1 MQNHDPTANGSSLE
15 FSRDGLA
22 PRKTRRQDT
31 QEALDVMRL
40 RLDAL
45 TAKISKLE
53 LGMETRRAFWRR
65 EIGDA
70 AIITALLILSGIIGF
85 SLLSRFF

>member
-1 MQNHDPTANGSSLE
+1 MQ
-15 FSRDGLA
+15 
-22 PRKTRRQDT
+22 
-31 QEALDVMRL
+31 L

-53 LGMETRRAFWRR
+53 LGMETRRAFWRH
-65 EIGDA
+65 EMGDA
-70 AIITALLILSGIIGF
+70 AIIAALLILSGILGF